1 VDFKEHKVKKLL
13 LSPEM
18 AEHKIKLWCAHQER
32 SHNET
37 RLKLYDFGLFK
48 DVVELIISKLI
59 EENYINEERFAL
71 ALSGGK
77 FRIKQ
82 WGKIKIKI
90 ELRRHKI
97 SDYSIN
103 KALNNIEDTDYI
115 NTIILVLE
123 KKLRLTKSTNKQKL
137 FYSVLNYAVSRGFER
152 DLVNEQ
158 LNKLLK

>member
-18 AEHKIKLWCAHQER
+18 AEHKIKLWCAYQER

-48 DVVELIISKLI
+48 DDVELIISKLI